1 MPALRLPAD
10 HPHRESLSEE
20 VHARPPQPLAAP
32 LSASY
37 LVLYTGPGKRD
48 SDLEAIADLAQ
59 RYSAAPP
66 IEGATHY
73 TALLG
78 NIRVI
83 WERHTEFARYT
94 FIRQSVDDGAP
105 FDNPPI
111 SEIPGDWLSSAP
123 GEVIF
128 AAHVLMVGA
137 PDEGPVIDET
147 VKRLFG
153 GAELIG
159 AKIAAGGGVALTNF
173 RSYPDGFNR
182 FLIRNRS
189 MSPMQAGRALR
200 SLLEMDTY
208 RMMALLGL
216 PVARELGRLL
226 TEREQDLAAVTRE
239 MADEI
244 HADESELLDRMTRLE
259 ADIERRHSEQ
269 YYRFSAS
276 AAYYG
281 IVQARIRELREERVA
296 GLQTFAE
303 FTERRLAP
311 AMNTVE
317 AVGLR
322 LESMSKH
329 LSRATQLLSTRV
341 AITQERQS
349 SQLLEAMARRAKL
362 QLRLQQTVEGLSIA
376 AITYYVVGLI
386 GYLAKG
392 GEVLGVPVS
401 APIIT
406 AAAIPIIAIGLAVGL
421 RRVRRSLE
429 KAEE

>member
-10 HPHRESLSEE
+10 HPHRASLSEE

-37 LVLYTGPGKRD
+37 LVLYTGPEKRG
-48 SDLEAIADLAQ
+48 ADLAAVADLAS
-59 RYSAAPP
+59 RFNAAAPS
-66 IEGATHY
+66 EGATHY
-73 TALLG
+73 SAPLG
-78 NIRVI
+78 PVRVI

-111 SEIPGDWLSSAP
+111 SEVPADWLAGLP

-128 AAHVLMVGA
+128 AAHALMVTA
-137 PDEGPVIDET
+137 PEQGPAVDET
-147 VKRLFG
+147 AKRLFG
-153 GAELIG
+153 GAELVG
-159 AKIAAGGGVALTNF
+159 SKIAGGGVALTNF
-173 RSYPDGFNR
+173 RSYADGFNR
-182 FLIRNRS
+182 FLIRNRN
-189 MSPMQAGRALR
+189 MSPLQAGRAMR

-216 PVARELGRLL
+216 PVARELGGLL
-226 TEREQDLAAVTRE
+226 TAREQDLAAVTRE
-239 MADEI
+239 MADEV
-244 HADESELLDRMTRLE
+244 HADESALLDRMTRLE

-281 IVQARIRELREERVA
+281 IVQARIRELREERVE
-296 GLQTFAE
+296 GLQTFTE

-317 AVGLR
+317 AVSKR
-322 LESMSKH
+322 LESMSEH
-329 LSRATQLLSTRV
+329 LARATPLLSTRV
-341 AITQERQS
+341 ALTQERQS
-349 SQLLEAMARRAKL
+349 RELLEAMASRAKL

-392 GEVLGVPVS
+392 TEVMGLPLDPALIMAVS
-401 APIIT
+401 
-406 AAAIPIIAIGLAVGL
+406 IPIVAIGLAVGL
-421 RRVRRSLE
+421 SRVRRSIE
-429 KAEE
+429 KSEG